1 MSECEDDSV
10 VKMKLLLSRT
20 SGLNCST
27 DRKLQAV
34 NATESATTGLG
45 VRPALGFFLTQNEFF
60 HCCDVLYC
68 RMCYQLLCV
77 CC

>member
-45 VRPALGFFLTQNEFF
+45 VRPALGFLNPE
-60 HCCDVLYC
+60 
-68 RMCYQLLCV
+68 
-77 CC
+77 